1 MTKANLLVTFDPVH
15 QESAK
20 KEIETLMK
28 ELNESGKIKEIER
41 GLAQLA
47 VKDARKFIDKLLG
60 IAKKEIGK
68 FNYTF
73 NWWPVDEWCKAEIRE
88 MQKVIAE
95 IQKGIK
101 KEEKW
106 KMELVKRDVTKKYP
120 EDLIIKLTDVVN
132 KPKVD
137 LSNPDK
143 IIKVEI
149 IGDKA
154 AITLIEKNKVFIN
167 NCAT

>member
-1 MTKANLLVTFDPVH
+1 MAEVNLLVTFDPVH

-28 ELNESGKIKEIER
+28 ELNESGKITKIGG
-41 GLAQLA
+41 GLAQLT
-47 VKDARKFIDKLLG
+47 VKDARKFVDKLLG
-60 IAKKEIGK
+60 IIKKEIGK

-73 NWWPVDEWCKAEIRE
+73 NWWPVDKWCKAEIKE

-101 KEEKW
+101 NEEKW
-106 KMELVKRDVTKKYP
+106 KMELAKRDTTKEYP
-120 EDLIIKLTDVVN
+120 KDLIIKLTDVVN

-154 AITLIEKNKVFIN
+154 AITLIEKNKVFN
-167 NCAT
+167 TSNFK

>member
-1 MTKANLLVTFDPVH
+1 MAEINLLVTFDPVH

-20 KEIETLMK
+20 KEIETLLK
-28 ELNESGKIKEIER
+28 ELNESGKIVKISN
-41 GLAQLA
+41 GLAQLT
-47 VKDARKFIDKLLG
+47 VKDPRKLIDKLLG
-60 IAKKEIGK
+60 IIKKEVEK

-73 NWWPVDEWCKAEIRE
+73 NWWPVDVWCKAEIKE
-88 MQKVIAE
+88 MQKAIAE

-101 KEEKW
+101 NEEKW
-106 KMELVKRDVTKKYP
+106 KMELAKRETMKEYP
-120 EDLIIKLTDVVN
+120 KDLIIKLTDVVN

-154 AITLIEKNKVFIN
+154 AITLTEKNKVFN
-167 NCAT
+167 TSNFK

>member
-1 MTKANLLVTFDPVH
+1 MAEINLLVTFDPVH

-20 KEIETLMK
+20 KEIEALLEEIDK
-28 ELNESGKIKEIER
+28 SGKIMKISD
-41 GLAQLA
+41 GLAQLT
-47 VKDARKFIDKLLG
+47 VKDARKLIDKLFE
-60 IAKKEIGK
+60 IIKKDVEK

-73 NWWPVDEWCKAEIRE
+73 SWWPVDAWCKAEIKE
-88 MQKVIAE
+88 MQKTIAE

-101 KEEKW
+101 NEEKW
-106 KMELVKRDVTKKYP
+106 KMELAKRETKKEYP
-120 EDLIIKLTDVVN
+120 KDLIIKLTDVVN

-154 AITLIEKNKVFIN
+154 AITLIEKNKVFN
-167 NCAT
+167 TRNFK